1 MADLGWSVPGLDEF
15 LKWFGED
22 EGRYVVIGG
31 VAREMIYREAGLWEE
46 SGTKDFDMVL
56 IAEALDASFV
66 SKFVSFVR
74 AGGYNHMTRSGDS
87 QMFRFNSPSDAAYP
101 RQMELL
107 SRRPDYLE
115 GIEASVGKVPVEEAP
130 YSLSAILL
138 DGDYY
143 GLLASQEAVT
153 RKYGFPTLSHEYLP
167 VFKMKA
173 YLNLRAA
180 REAGEPVH
188 SGEMNKHR
196 RDVFRLCS
204 IFEPRLRIGLPESIS
219 GDVRTF
225 LDEVDLPPHFV
236 KDVGLSAYTADELK
250 EIVSRTY
257 LQGV

>member
-1 MADLGWSVPGLDEF
+1 MADIGWSVPGLEEF
-15 LKWFGED
+15 LRWFGED

-56 IAEALDASFV
+56 IAEALDSAFV
-66 SKFVSFVR
+66 SKFASFVHE
-74 AGGYNHMTRSGDS
+74 GGYRHVTRSGDS
-87 QMFRFNSPSDAAYP
+87 QMFRFNSPSDASYP
-101 RQMELL
+101 RQVELL

-115 GIEASVGKVPVEEAP
+115 GIETSVGKVPVENAP

-138 DGDYY
+138 DDEYY
-143 GLLASQEAVT
+143 GLLARGAAVT

-173 YLNLRAA
+173 YLNLKAA
-180 REAGEPVH
+180 REAGEAVH

-204 IFEPRLRIGLPESIS
+204 LFEPGLRVGLSKGIAA
-219 GDVRTF
+219 DVRLF
-225 LDEVDLPPHFV
+225 LDEVDLPPHFI
-236 KDVGLSAYTADELK
+236 KDVGLSAFSVAELK
-250 EIVSRTY
+250 GMISRVY
-257 LQGV
+257 L